1 MAFLVGVVPEALRG
15 LPLDQK
21 VYALTGL
28 VGGTLQGL
36 FAALSAMSPAQRNAA
51 PYPSRTRHSARFQ
64 ELLPNSSYVA
74 SNASLLLP

>member
-1 MAFLVGVVPEALRG
+1 MAFLVGVTPEALRG

-36 FAALSAMSPAQRNAA
+36 LAALSAMSPAQRNAA
-51 PYPSRTRHSARFQ
+51 P
-64 ELLPNSSYVA
+64 
-74 SNASLLLP
+74 

>member
-1 MAFLVGVVPEALRG
+1 MAFLVGVAPGALRD

-36 FAALSAMSPAQRNAA
+36 FAALSVMSPAQRNAA
-51 PYPSRTRHSARFQ
+51 PSPSRTWDSARFQ